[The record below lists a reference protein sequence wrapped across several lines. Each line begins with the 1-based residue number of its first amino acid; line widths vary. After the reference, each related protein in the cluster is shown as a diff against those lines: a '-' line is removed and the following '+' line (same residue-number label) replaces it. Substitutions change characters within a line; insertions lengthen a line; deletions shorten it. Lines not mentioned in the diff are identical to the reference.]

1 MKNVF
6 VVALLAISLGGLM
19 GCLSNTF
26 DYPSRDS
33 DGRIMEE
40 GRSFLFFG
48 LVDSNDGPLVAHQ
61 VCNGPVKSV
70 ETIHTL
76 GNMCVG
82 CLTLNI
88 YTPNTVVVT
97 CAAGTAHNFYLDEDD
112 AVVGHEVIDVE
123 SGEIMESNFQ
133 ADFI

>member
-26 DYPSRDS
+26 DYPNRDS

-40 GRSFLFFG
+40 GRTFYVFG
-48 LVDSNDGPLVAHQ
+48 LVDGNDGPLVAHQ

-70 ETIHTL
+70 ESIHTL